1 MSNAGSHQSAARIP
15 VVRHFL
21 ACERVERSQ
30 EGRRAYSLLNLFH
43 EARPSPG
50 ASYPLI
56 CREMWLFTQMSDG
69 RGVLSF
75 RIQVVW
81 RSDETSI
88 FTSAPVTLNLGDDPL
103 AVFSWPVRL
112 LNVRFPRAGLYEFR
126 LFCAG
131 QEIAREP
138 IVLRES

>member
-1 MSNAGSHQSAARIP
+1 MSNSSSHQPAARIP

-30 EGRRAYSLLNLFH
+30 DDRRAFSLLNLFH

-56 CREMWLFTQMSDG
+56 CREMWLFAQMSDG
-69 RGVLSF
+69 RGVLPF

-88 FTSAPVTLNLGDDPL
+88 FTSQPVTLNLRADP
-103 AVFSWPVRL
+103 
-112 LNVRFPRAGLYEFR
+112 
-126 LFCAG
+126 
-131 QEIAREP
+131 
-138 IVLRES
+138 